1 MSYNPI
7 ISIDFGSSNSYVS
20 IWKDNKINVIPNKEG
35 IKEIPTYITF
45 LDDEILVGNLSKM
58 QSTINPRRT
67 IFDIKRLIGYK
78 DLDELYDLEEVM
90 ELELLRPFKVK
101 MDPFK
106 LKLNFEIISYHKHK
120 KQEYK
125 IEELLALIFEKI
137 KNRAH
142 KSLGKEVKDIIIT
155 IPSHFNNIQKKII
168 RDSATIAG
176 LNIIRFL
183 DESIAVGLSYCYERQ
198 FENEKKILIY
208 NLGYS
213 FLSISIISIKN
224 GVFKVLSTS
233 GKTYGGQDFDKEII
247 NKYLPKY
254 YFLQSPKGLSKFI
267 NLCEQAKIQLS
278 SSKKVFI
285 EFNDFENYEDIKEE
299 LKREEFEEM
308 CNFDKYIY
316 QIEKII
322 KNAHMDKNDIDL
334 ILLSGG
340 SVNIPIIKEKI
351 SKIYVGKQ
359 IEICPNN
366 KEAAVI
372 GTSIYS
378 AYLSNIT
385 NEKIKNFNPIIPFK
399 LANSSENNH
408 DIKDIN
414 QKNDN
419 IYELYILPSNNKII
433 FDTSKENQKSLNLSI
448 DNEIKVH
455 IVIEQKSYYLCKLS
469 FDHIFTNPNKEKE
482 IEVIFSYDS
491 NYDINAIAKEKKNG
505 KEINITIEYDDDNI
519 KQQINLNDNEIE
531 DLKNKQDKR
540 IKKMNIKNIDKY
552 LIKKEKKN
560 SNNISDKIFDDNNYI
575 IGEFLI
581 TEKNVNKNIRIL
593 GGYEKYKKETSCNL
607 KEGDKTKYNYED
619 DISNNCR
626 ITINDKFIPF
636 TYEYAFNN
644 EGRFIIKYSFKKNL
658 TNLSHFFSFCYQLI
672 SIDLSHFNSKNVAS
686 MNSMFS
692 ECQSLIS
699 INFSNFTT
707 QNVNDMNSMFSYCN
721 NLINLNLSNF
731 NTQKV
736 INMSKMFNKCSNII
750 SLNLSNFNTQNVTD
764 MSEMFSNCYNLTNL
778 NISSFNTQKVINMQE
793 MFHECK
799 LLKSID
805 LSNFQT
811 PNLTNIKGMFY
822 ECEKLINVN
831 ISSLNTQNITNM
843 SRLFYLC
850 KSLIS
855 LDLTNFNTQN
865 VTDMTGMF
873 GSCYSLKNLKINFN
887 TQNVIYMNSMFNQS
901 KSLLSVNVA
910 NFDTKKVIEMESMF
924 SSCESLTE
932 LDVSNFVSNN
942 VKNCSYMFFRCNS
955 LKVIDLSNFDLKK
968 VAEKKDMFKQCS
980 AKVIKKE

>member
-7 ISIDFGSSNSYVS
+7 VSIDFGSSNSYVAV
-20 IWKDNKINVIPNKEG
+20 WKDNKINVIPNKEG

-45 LDDEILVGNLSKM
+45 LDDEILVGNLSKI

-106 LKLNFEIISYHKHK
+106 LKLNFEIISYHKHE

-137 KNRAH
+137 KNRAN
-142 KSLGKEVKDIIIT
+142 KSLGKEIKDIIIT

-176 LNIIRFL
+176 FNIIRFL

-198 FENEKKILIY
+198 FEKEKKILIY
-208 NLGYS
+208 NLGHS

-233 GKTYGGQDFDKEII
+233 GKTYGGQDFDIEIMK
-247 NKYLPKY
+247 KYLDKY
-254 YFLQSPKGLSKFI
+254 YFLRSPKGLSKFM
-267 NLCEQAKIQLS
+267 NLCEQSKIQLS
-278 SSKKVFI
+278 NSKKVFI
-285 EFNDFENYEDIKEE
+285 EFNSFENYEDIKEE

-378 AYLSNIT
+378 AYLSNKS

-399 LANSSENNH
+399 LANSSEGHN
-408 DIKDIN
+408 N

-433 FDTSKENQKSLNLSI
+433 FDTSKENQKSLNISI

-455 IVIEQKSYYLCKLS
+455 IVIEQESYYLCKLS
-469 FDHIFTNPNKEKE
+469 FNHISTNQNKEKE
-482 IEVIFSYDS
+482 IEVIFSFDS
-491 NYDINAIAKEKKNG
+491 NYDINAIAKEKNNG
-505 KEINITIEYDDDNI
+505 EEINITIEYDDDNI
-519 KQQINLNDNEIE
+519 KQQINLNEDEIKE
-531 DLKNKQDKR
+531 LKSKHDKR

-552 LIKKEKKN
+552 LIKKDKKN

-581 TEKNVNKNIRIL
+581 TEKLVNKNIRIL
-593 GGYEKYKKETSCNL
+593 GGYEKYKKETSYYL
-607 KEGDKTKYNYED
+607 RERDKTKYSYED

-636 TYEYAFNN
+636 TYEYAFNS

-658 TNLSHFFSFCYQLI
+658 TNLSYFFYLCYQLI
-672 SIDLSHFNSKNVAS
+672 SIDLSHFNSKNVTS
-686 MNSMFS
+686 MNSMFC

-699 INFSNFTT
+699 INFSNFNT
-707 QNVNDMNSMFSYCN
+707 QNVTDMNSMFSHCN
-721 NLINLNLSNF
+721 HLITLNLSKF

-736 INMSKMFNKCSNII
+736 TNMSKMFNTCSNIN

-764 MSEMFSNCYNLTNL
+764 MSIMFSYCYNLANL

-799 LLKSID
+799 LLKSMD

-811 PNLTNIKGMFY
+811 PNLTNIKEMFY
-822 ECEKLINVN
+822 ECEKLTNVN
-831 ISSLNTQNITNM
+831 ISSFNTQNITNM
-843 SRLFYLC
+843 SHLFYSC

-910 NFDTKKVIEMESMF
+910 NFNTKKVIEMGSMF
-924 SSCESLTE
+924 ASCESLTE
-932 LDVSNFVSNN
+932 LDVSDFVSNN
-942 VKNCSYMFFRCNS
+942 VKDCSYMFFGCNS

-968 VAEKKDMFKQCS
+968 VSKKRDMFKECS